1 MQDERAHP
9 IDSFVAVLSLYD
21 VIKQL
26 YGIAFGPFVW
36 PLIIR
41 DGKSDI
47 AYGFTVLIFSSTVMW
62 GCPSAGEASK
72 QSMLT

>member
-1 MQDERAHP
+1 MLAIHDVVTSFFIMQNERAHP
-9 IDSFVAVLSLYD
+9 VDFLIAILGLYD

-26 YGIAFGPFVW
+26 YGIACGPFVW

-47 AYGFTVLIFSSTVMW
+47 AYGFTVLVF
-62 GCPSAGEASK
+62 
-72 QSMLT
+72 